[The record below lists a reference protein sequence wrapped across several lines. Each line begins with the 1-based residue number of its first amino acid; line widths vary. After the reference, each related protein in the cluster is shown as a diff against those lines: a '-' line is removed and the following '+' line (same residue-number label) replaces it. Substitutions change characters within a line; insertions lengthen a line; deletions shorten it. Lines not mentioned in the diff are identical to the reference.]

1 MNLCGKSFPLFEI
14 WKNVEKSSYTQSYP
28 HYPHGKACGWVDL
41 HNEERN
47 KCFGYCYENWFF
59 DKKREKCI
67 DFFEI
72 KILLNIHGK
81 YHNSGRKRKII
92 WQKEHGERGSIQMSP
107 TASSQF
113 IVVRQLNKKMCAS
126 LKCFYLFFNPV
137 HILLRAMQNLPDFL
151 IRIPSQQEPENPGVN
166 NRLVC

>member
-1 MNLCGKSFPLFEI
+1 MRKNKRFPE
-14 WKNVEKSSYTQSYP
+14 SYP
-28 HYPHGKACGWVDL
+28 HYQQRKMWIVWITFG
-41 HNEERN
+41 N
-47 KCFGYCYENWFF
+47 KKNIRFGYCYENWFF
-59 DKKREKCI
+59 DKNREKCI
-67 DFFEI
+67 DYLQI